1 MIIAEAHLRHL
12 PIAPRK
18 VRLVVDMIRG
28 CKVAEARDILTFT
41 LKRSAEPLLKL
52 LQSVVANAEEK
63 ARQQKVRIDTD
74 EMKIIEI
81 RVDPGRTWKTY
92 YSAPRGR
99 AVPIRHRHS
108 HVHIVIAGEEKKQTT
123 SKK

>member
-1 MIIAEAHLRHL
+1 MIFAEAHLKHL

-18 VRLVVDMIRG
+18 VRLVVNMIRG
-28 CKVAEARDILTFT
+28 CKVAEARDVLTFT

-81 RVDPGRTWKTY
+81 RVDPGRTLKSF

-99 AVPIRHRHS
+99 AIPVRHRHS
-108 HVHIVIAGEEKKQTT
+108 HVHIVIAGEEKKPATT
-123 SKK
+123 KK